1 MTLPEKHEVV
11 KCSYLVIMHM
21 FGFKC
26 GQVRSHSL
34 EEMQKME
41 EQSMGGPQGK
51 NWYIQCTVNLR
62 IGSDYKQAFF
72 FFLNIFFI

>member
-11 KCSYLVIMHM
+11 ECSYLVIMHM
-21 FGFKC
+21 FGFNG

-41 EQSMGGPQGK
+41 EQSMGGP
-51 NWYIQCTVNLR
+51 
-62 IGSDYKQAFF
+62 
-72 FFLNIFFI
+72 

>member
-11 KCSYLVIMHM
+11 KCSYLAIMHM
-21 FGFKC
+21 FGFNG

-41 EQSMGGPQGK
+41 EQSMGGP
-51 NWYIQCTVNLR
+51 
-62 IGSDYKQAFF
+62 
-72 FFLNIFFI
+72 